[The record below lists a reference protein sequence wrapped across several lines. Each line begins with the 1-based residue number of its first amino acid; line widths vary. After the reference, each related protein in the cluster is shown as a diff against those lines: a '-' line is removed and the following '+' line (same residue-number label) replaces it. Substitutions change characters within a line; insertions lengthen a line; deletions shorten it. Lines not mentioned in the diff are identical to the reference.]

1 MNGENDSAL
10 LNSISCPQDL
20 QGLSKEELEQL
31 AFEIRQ
37 RMVEVTSLNGGHLA
51 PSLGAVEITMALHL
65 ALDSPT
71 DKIIWDVG
79 HQAYAHKILTGRNKE
94 FATMRLHGGISGFP
108 RRRESPH
115 DIFDTG
121 HASSSLSAALG
132 VAIAQQRQGDNS
144 TVAAVIGDGS
154 LTGGMA
160 YEAMNQIGEL
170 QPDMIVILND
180 NEMSICDNVGAISS
194 YLNRIRLDPAYN
206 RARRDIEHAL
216 KCIPAVGERVASWSE
231 NVRTSLKQFLV
242 PGMFFEELGFKY
254 IGPVDGHDIE
264 ALRLSLMMA
273 KQVGGPI
280 MIHALTK
287 KGKGYAPAEANPDL
301 FHGTAPFNIVTGERD
316 KPANRAPTYTS
327 TFGRCLLELAGQD
340 DRLVAV
346 TAAMAQG
353 TGLEPFSK
361 QFPDR
366 FFDVGIAEQH
376 AVTFAAG
383 MATAGKIP
391 IVAIYSTFLQR
402 AFDQV
407 IEDVCLQK
415 LPVILAVD
423 RGGLVGDDGATH
435 HGAFDLSYLG
445 LIPYMTVMA
454 PKDENELCDMLYT
467 ATKVGTPVAIRYPRG
482 AGEGVAIRPV
492 RRMMEIGKSEI
503 LREGKDVCL
512 IGIGRMVS
520 TAVAAAGLLAEQ
532 GVQAAVVN
540 ARFLKPIDSDAILRL
555 AAAHDLI
562 VTLEDNVTIGGFG
575 SVVSQLVAAA
585 DGGVKVVNLGLPD
598 TFVSHGSVPKLMAA
612 MGLDA
617 TSIAQTVTSLLRSG
631 HNVKT

>member
-1 MNGENDSAL
+1 MTGENGKGL

-20 QGLSKEELEQL
+20 RGLTKEELEQV
-31 AFEIRQ
+31 AAEIRQ

-71 DKIIWDVG
+71 DKIVWDVG

-94 FATMRLHGGISGFP
+94 FATIRLHGGLSGFP
-108 RRRESPH
+108 RRSESPH

-132 VAIAQQRQGDNS
+132 LAIAQQRQGDNS
-144 TVAAVIGDGS
+144 AVAAVIGDGS

-170 QPDMIVILND
+170 QPNMIVVLND
-180 NEMSICDNVGAISS
+180 NEMSICDNVGAISL

-216 KCIPAVGERVASWSE
+216 KCIPAVGDRVASWSE
-231 NVRTSLKQFLV
+231 NVRSSLKQFLV

-264 ALRLSLMMA
+264 ALRLSLVMA
-273 KQVGGPI
+273 RAVGGPI

-301 FHGTAPFNIVTGERD
+301 FHGTAPFDVSTGKR
-316 KPANRAPTYTS
+316 KKSANATPTYTNV
-327 TFGRCLLELAGQD
+327 FGTCLVELAAQD
-340 DRLVAV
+340 DRLVAI

-361 QFPDR
+361 RFPDR

-383 MATAGKIP
+383 MATAGRLP
-391 IVAIYSTFLQR
+391 VVAIYSTFLQR
-402 AFDQV
+402 AFDQM

-415 LPVILAVD
+415 LPVIFAVD
-423 RGGLVGDDGATH
+423 RGGLVGDDGPTH

-445 LIPYMTVMA
+445 LVPYMTVMA

-467 ATKVGTPVAIRYPRG
+467 ATKLGAPVAIRYPRG
-482 AGEGVAIRPV
+482 PGEGVSLNQT
-492 RRMMEIGKSEI
+492 RRLIEIGKSEI
-503 LREGKDVCL
+503 LREGSDVCL
-512 IGIGRMVS
+512 IGIGRMVA
-520 TAVAAAGLLAEQ
+520 TAEAAAELLARQ
-532 GVQAAVVN
+532 GTRATVVN
-540 ARFLKPIDSDAILRL
+540 ARFLKPLDSDTILRL
-555 AAAHDLI
+555 AASHQLV
-562 VTLEDNVTIGGFG
+562 VTLEDNIVIGGFG
-575 SVVSQLVAAA
+575 SAVSQLLAA
-585 DGGVKVVNLGLPD
+585 GGGTRVINLGLPD

-617 TSIAQTVTSLLRSG
+617 TSVAHTVTSLLRSG
-631 HNVKT
+631 HDVKT